1 MKSFFLSLFCS
12 LDVFDLVLPKKK
24 IKEEKRKKK
33 MRPIKTESEEACDI
47 QMSAPSVNPALA
59 DTPAALAQN
68 VKEE

>member
-1 MKSFFLSLFCS
+1 M
-12 LDVFDLVLPKKK
+12 LPKKK

-59 DTPAALAQN
+59 DTSAALAQN